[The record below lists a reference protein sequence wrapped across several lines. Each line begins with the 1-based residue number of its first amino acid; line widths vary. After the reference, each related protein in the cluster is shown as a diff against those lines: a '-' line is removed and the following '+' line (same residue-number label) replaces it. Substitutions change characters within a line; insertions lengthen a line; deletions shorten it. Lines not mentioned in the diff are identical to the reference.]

1 MRLKLWK
8 SQEQGANPDPDL
20 ELGRAPRNFINGFP
34 SVAAFIASDPDH
46 SFFIYN
52 AFHRLSSRNLLY
64 LEAEI
69 LDLQKQQD
77 DLDFRDSRK
86 DPDVQQCL
94 RSWTKLRTSGD
105 PDQAKRMELIEKI
118 REKLKEYQEALVLQ
132 QTVLN
137 MEKPQSGTVE
147 ALKLW
152 LDGRSEGPSGRHAPS
167 FSGLMAH
174 RLDDEDNL
182 VAMHPAFEKDWLARL
197 VELPYLRLICLD
209 THVDE
214 SIALFSMRK
223 INRAVTIISMALA
236 VVLLI
241 VSIVTLY
248 LVTNNNIRL
257 ALICVFTVVFAGSVH
272 LLTNAKRAELFAS
285 TAAYAAVLVVFVSG
299 SLGSQSCCPQG

>member
-1 MRLKLWK
+1 MRLNPWK
-8 SQEQGANPDPDL
+8 AEARCVNPDPDL
-20 ELGRAPRNFINGFP
+20 ELGQVPRNFINGFP
-34 SVAAFIASDPDH
+34 SVATFIASDPDH
-46 SFFIYN
+46 SFSIYN

-64 LEAEI
+64 LEAE
-69 LDLQKQQD
+69 LLELQKQQD
-77 DLDFRDSRK
+77 DLDFRDSRR
-86 DPDVQQCL
+86 DPDVQQYF
-94 RSWTKLRTSGD
+94 RSWTKLKTSGD
-105 PDQAKRMELIEKI
+105 SDQLKRLELIQRI

-132 QTVLN
+132 QTILK
-137 MEKPQSGTVE
+137 MERPQSGTVE

-152 LDGRSEGPSGRHAPS
+152 LDGKSEGPSGRHAPS

-174 RLDDEDNL
+174 RLDDKEDL

-197 VELPYLRLICLD
+197 VELPYLRLLFLD
-209 THVDE
+209 LHVDE

-223 INRAVTIISMALA
+223 INRAVTIISMVLA

-248 LVTNNNIRL
+248 VVTNNNVRL
-257 ALICVFTVVFAGSVH
+257 ALICVFTVVFAGSIH

-299 SLGSQSCCPQG
+299 SLGSQSCSLQG